1 MKATEFITYMIQ
13 RLPKGHVFTYED
25 FITPESSKESIVK
38 VLKKV
43 SHTLNMYLQDLFFY
57 KTHSLL
63 HVVNKF
69 NYVQLILIDAV
80 R

>member
-25 FITPESSKESIVK
+25 FITPESTKESIVK

-43 SHTLNMYLQDLFFY
+43 SHTLSIYLQDLFFI
-57 KTHSLL
+57 KLTH
-63 HVVNKF
+63 F
-69 NYVQLILIDAV
+69 YM
-80 R
+80 